1 MKGCHICGGV
11 QVRIRGRTRLD
22 SDRTVCPTCMA
33 DRLEIIRDYADPR
46 HGMAMQEG
54 LLTEEQTKKLVKKDE
69 S

>member
-1 MKGCHICGGV
+1 
-11 QVRIRGRTRLD
+11 
-22 SDRTVCPTCMA
+22 MA